1 MVGSFTPIRPE
12 GEASMKR
19 LMQKV
24 WAHMRL
30 PNYGAEEWIT
40 DLDCYDIQ

>member
-1 MVGSFTPIRPE
+1 
-12 GEASMKR
+12 MKR

-24 WAHMRL
+24 WEHMHP

-40 DLDCYDIQ
+40 DVDYYDMQ